1 MGSFLRRLFR
11 LSLLLL
17 LAMAGLFIELLVFP
31 LLSSQVR
38 RRVIRDWSRALL
50 RTCGL
55 RLQAHFVGPAAG
67 AMQDAGRQ
75 DAGREDAPARRA
87 LEEQAP
93 GRLLVANHTSW
104 LDIFAINA
112 LATSA
117 FVAKA
122 ELRRWPLAG
131 WLIALAGTVF
141 IERAR
146 RHAVH
151 QVIQQLRER
160 IRSGFP
166 VAVFP
171 EATTSIDPAL
181 LPFHANLLQAAIA
194 ENTAIVPL
202 AIRYLD
208 ADGMPSREAAYVG
221 DSTFIESLWTVLGA
235 RGLVVS
241 VGLMDLVPAEG
252 RNRHEL
258 ARELRALISS
268 ALGSPTPDTSPGTA
282 AASPGASR

>member
-1 MGSFLRRLFR
+1 MSSFPRRLCR
-11 LSLLLL
+11 LSLLLF
-17 LAMAGLFIELLVFP
+17 LAVGGFLIELLVFP
-31 LLSSQVR
+31 LISTHR
-38 RRVIRDWSRALL
+38 RRSIIRQWSRALL
-50 RTCGL
+50 ATCGL
-55 RLQAHFVGPAAG
+55 RLRAEGLAAPDG
-67 AMQDAGRQ
+67 LEHLARGRM
-75 DAGREDAPARRA
+75 
-87 LEEQAP
+87 
-93 GRLLVANHTSW
+93 LVANHTSW

-131 WLIALAGTVF
+131 WLVALAGTVF

-151 QVIQQLRER
+151 QVIQDLRER
-160 IRSGFP
+160 IRGGIP

-171 EATTSIDPAL
+171 EATTSPGVPL
-181 LPFHANLLQAAIA
+181 LPFHANLLQAPIA
-194 ENTAIVPL
+194 EGAEILPI

-208 ADGMPSREAAYVG
+208 EDGAPALQAAYIG
-221 DSTFIESLWTVLGA
+221 DTTFLQSLWSVLGA

-241 VGLMDLVPAEG
+241 VTVLAAVPAGG

-258 ARELRALISS
+258 ARELRDCVTAG
-268 ALGSPTPDTSPGTA
+268 LGEGLAVKS
-282 AASPGASR
+282 